1 MKKPLVALGLAG
13 AAVLTLGGASVFAM
27 AQGFGPGTGSGSNGY
42 AAVPAIH
49 NSQAIQN
56 PQAIQNSQE
65 SQDPQA
71 MHNSP
76 AMQQA
81 MAQLSPQ
88 LRAQCNAMHAQMS
101 SHMNGAT
108 GSGMMGGR

>member
-1 MKKPLVALGLAG
+1 MKKRLVALGLAG
-13 AAVLTLGGASVFAM
+13 AAVFGLSGASVFAM

-42 AAVPAIH
+42 AAM
-49 NSQAIQN
+49 
-56 PQAIQNSQE
+56 
-65 SQDPQA
+65 QA

-81 MAQLSPQ
+81 MAQFSPP
-88 LRAQCNAMHAQMS
+88 LRAQCNAMHAQMSSYMS

>member
-1 MKKPLVALGLAG
+1 MKKRLVALGLAG
-13 AAVLTLGGASVFAM
+13 AAVFGLSGASVFAM

-42 AAVPAIH
+42 AAM
-49 NSQAIQN
+49 
-56 PQAIQNSQE
+56 
-65 SQDPQA
+65 QA
-71 MHNSP
+71 MHDSP

-81 MAQLSPQ
+81 MAQLTPQ